1 MATITISSVDFVS
14 YASVLEA
21 DSFLIPDAN
30 FAVWDALTDDAKGSL
45 LVRST
50 RIIDA
55 QKYIEGA
62 STQTLRLAINDF
74 KTICILIANA
84 ISSGNISIS
93 GTTIS
98 EAEQKRVK
106 AGSVEIEN
114 FRSLYNL
121 DSAKYEWQWTPE
133 IYAILKNYLVGASL
147 SLAAS
152 FGISGET
159 VIEDYSLGKD

>member
-14 YASVLEA
+14 YASVQSA
-21 DSFLIPDAN
+21 DDFLIPDAN

-62 STQTLRLAINDF
+62 STQALRLAIDDF

-84 ISSGNISIS
+84 ISSGNTSIS
-93 GTTIS
+93 GSTVS
-98 EAEQKRVK
+98 EADQKRVK

-121 DSAKYEWQWTPE
+121 DSTKYEWQWTPE
-133 IYAILKNYLVGASL
+133 IYAILKNYLAGASL
-147 SLAAS
+147 SFAAS
-152 FGISGET
+152 FGTSGEIT
-159 VIEDYSLGKD
+159 IEDYSLGRN